1 MPKMTPGNRLY
12 LYRLLSRQ
20 LGVGR
25 QSNIRLVDEA
35 LESDGLAPRDLGCET
50 ARELCEQLSECVKLT
65 VFKKGAVFATVLPNE
80 EYQKALERDA
90 SGEGKSAAKGGKPW
104 KRRRGAKALKPVR
117 PRHVEPEPPAAER
130 APKAEPRHAAK
141 AEGPATPE
149 APLAG
154 QTQSADAPQPVVD
167 QQAAAERDAASAAA
181 SEGQADAIPA
191 VVPAAAAADGT
202 AQDDVAAGAGP
213 APVQTAPA
221 APVCEDS
228 RPKISFTITYVP
240 EQPADDGQPIDEQ
253 PAAVEPTGR
262 EQPAVPGDASL
273 SPAEHDA
280 ATDAKP
286 APVTATDA
294 AAPSPAPAPAPAPR
308 PATAAT
314 PSHAPAQAPGRPTVV
329 VPTPAIAHLPQD
341 FYAEV
346 RCPNEQLS
354 MLYQLLPC
362 DVDPMSVLEEDFR
375 VARSTGAVEGTRST
389 VAFPLRYQRA
399 DGKAPVT
406 VTLRRSA
413 KATAGKYW
421 SLCSV
426 DGGSVEEVGLE
437 GLSERESPVL
447 AAERQLAQHVVLG
460 DWGELLGALAG
471 MAQPEQWGAS
481 RRFLR
486 AHLALTAARVR
497 ARGLLAVSQDGTRAC
512 FDTGLSDRCGSPVY
526 ARLVAN
532 DGDIPWRL
540 EGFSPSGDAPRASY
554 VDALWQVTVDPSLVE
569 GSPAACQAAVRCPR
583 LATTAYDPI
592 DDRVVLLVPEASGD
606 GALALVAADGR
617 YEAVQRLSLDD
628 AYACARAVSGQQP
641 SWLARALS

>member
-130 APKAEPRHAAK
+130 APKAEPGHAAK

-154 QTQSADAPQPVVD
+154 HAQTADAPQPVVD

-181 SEGQADAIPA
+181 SDGQADAIPA
-191 VVPAAAAADGT
+191 VVPAAAAATPAD
-202 AQDDVAAGAGP
+202 AHDDVAAGARP
-213 APVQTAPA
+213 APEPTAPA
-221 APVCEDS
+221 APVCEDA

-240 EQPADDGQPIDEQ
+240 EQPADEQ
-253 PAAVEPTGR
+253 PAAAEPAEC
-262 EQPAVPGDASL
+262 EQPTAHGDAPL
-273 SPAEHDA
+273 SPAEPTPAA
-280 ATDAKP
+280 ATDA
-286 APVTATDA
+286 APVAATG
-294 AAPSPAPAPAPAPR
+294 PSPAPAPATAPATPAPV
-308 PATAAT
+308 AA
-314 PSHAPAQAPGRPTVV
+314 PAPAQAPGRPTVV

>member
-90 SGEGKSAAKGGKPW
+90 SGEGKSAAKGGKPR

-130 APKAEPRHAAK
+130 APKAEPGHAAK

-154 QTQSADAPQPVVD
+154 HAQTADAPQPVVD
-167 QQAAAERDAASAAA
+167 QQAAAERDAASAVTAV
-181 SEGQADAIPA
+181 GQADTASA
-191 VVPAAAAADGT
+191 VVPATAAADAT
-202 AQDDVAAGAGP
+202 AHDDVAAGARP
-213 APVQTAPA
+213 APEPTAPA
-221 APVCEDS
+221 APVCEDA

-240 EQPADDGQPIDEQ
+240 EQPADDEQ
-253 PAAVEPTGR
+253 PAAAEPAER
-262 EQPAVPGDASL
+262 EQSAVQGDAPL
-273 SPAEHDA
+273 SPAEPA
-280 ATDAKP
+280 EPEPATDP
-286 APVTATDA
+286 APPVPV
-294 AAPSPAPAPAPAPR
+294 AAP
-308 PATAAT
+308 
-314 PSHAPAQAPGRPTVV
+314 APAQAPGRPTVV

-375 VARSTGAVEGTRST
+375 VARSTGTVEGTRST

-471 MAQPEQWGAS
+471 MAQPEQWGAG

>member
-117 PRHVEPEPPAAER
+117 PRHVEPEPPAAEK
-130 APKAEPRHAAK
+130 APKAEPGHAAG

-149 APLAG
+149 AQLAD
-154 QTQSADAPQPVVD
+154 QAQPADAPQPVVE
-167 QQAAAERDAASAAA
+167 QQGAAERDAASTAAGD
-181 SEGQADAIPA
+181 EPA
-191 VVPAAAAADGT
+191 VVVTASAAPSDTAPCADT
-202 AQDDVAAGAGP
+202 AP
-213 APVQTAPA
+213 EPTAPA
-221 APVCEDS
+221 APVSEHAH
-228 RPKISFTITYVP
+228 PKISFTITYVP
-240 EQPADDGQPIDEQ
+240 EQPADDEQ
-253 PAAVEPTGR
+253 PADARPAAAELPGR
-262 EQPAVPGDASL
+262 EKAPARDAAPL
-273 SPAEHDA
+273 SPAAPDAGGATGSHDA
-280 ATDAKP
+280 AVSDAEP
-286 APVTATDA
+286 APATAP
-294 AAPSPAPAPAPAPR
+294 APAAPAPAPT
-308 PATAAT
+308 PAA
-314 PSHAPAQAPGRPTVV
+314 APGRPTVV
-329 VPTPAIAHLPQD
+329 VPTSAIAHLPQD
-341 FYAEV
+341 FYVEV

-375 VARSTGAVEGTRST
+375 VARSTGAIEGTRST
-389 VAFPLRYQRA
+389 VAFPLRYLRA
-399 DGKAPVT
+399 DGKAPVM

-421 SLCSV
+421 SLCTV
-426 DGGSVEEVGLE
+426 DGGCVEEVGLE
-437 GLSERESPVL
+437 GLSEHESPVL

-460 DWGELLGALAG
+460 DWGELLCALAG
-471 MAQPEQWGAS
+471 MAQPEQWGAN

-497 ARGLLAVSQDGTRAC
+497 ARGLLAVSQGGTRAC

-540 EGFSPSGDAPRASY
+540 EGFSPSGDAPRAGY

-569 GSPAACQAAVRCPR
+569 GSPSACQAAVRCPR
-583 LATTAYDPI
+583 LATTGYDPV

-606 GALALVAADGR
+606 GALALVAADGH